1 MIDRLRALANRPI
14 RHEDRTKAFALAA
27 ALVVVALV
35 GLLTLE
41 RPSRPA
47 AEPERRAPTAAPATE
62 APPPTA
68 DAAERTPSARELRTA
83 RRVARRFVAGYLDY
97 SYGRGSADEIDG
109 ATALLRDDLAA
120 EPPRVPPT
128 VARLEPELL
137 TVQLEADGLDDIEA
151 VALVRDGRRT
161 YSTTLELEQSGESWL
176 VSGLG
181 S

>member
-68 DAAERTPSARELRTA
+68 DAAERTPSAAAPRSPA
-83 RRVARRFVAGYLDY
+83 RQSGRGARALLRVAR
-97 SYGRGSADEIDG
+97 G
-109 ATALLRDDLAA
+109 ARA
-120 EPPRVPPT
+120 
-128 VARLEPELL
+128 
-137 TVQLEADGLDDIEA
+137 
-151 VALVRDGRRT
+151 
-161 YSTTLELEQSGESWL
+161 
-176 VSGLG
+176 
-181 S
+181 